1 MANRRRAL
9 QPTDNVFRA
18 EDGADLAKGPVVMEL
33 VAIKTDD
40 SGGFLAAVLH
50 RVEAEGGHG
59 GGLGMA
65 ENAEDGALLVEV
77 IVIEGI
83 GRQHLVM
90 VSH

>member
-1 MANRRRAL
+1 
-9 QPTDNVFRA
+9 
-18 EDGADLAKGPVVMEL
+18 
-33 VAIKTDD
+33 
-40 SGGFLAAVLH
+40 
-50 RVEAEGGHG
+50 
-59 GGLGMA
+59 MA